1 MVLNV
6 FFAKSIIA
14 KRFEYS
20 WIKRMCI
27 FHVLTVR
34 GLSGSEGAS
43 VPCMGLPGNAPNM
56 YNNNI
61 TLGLVSVTII
71 Q

>member
-1 MVLNV
+1 
-6 FFAKSIIA
+6 
-14 KRFEYS
+14 
-20 WIKRMCI
+20 MCI
-27 FHVLTVR
+27 FHALTVR

-43 VPCMGLPGNAPNM
+43 VPCIGLPGNAPNM